1 MKSWKLFQ
9 KWLVDGCV
17 YFTALSLLII
27 LINLLATDNATAKSI
42 SPVSFLLFF
51 PCGLCMSVGGMLL
64 RVGSIPRWGRYLL
77 HYIICVLAI
86 FLMFYLP
93 VSTQSDAMT
102 KLVMFITLSVVYW
115 VLFGA
120 VMLVYTRVRKLLAE
134 DD

>member
-9 KWLVDGCV
+9 KWLVGGCV

-27 LINLLATDNATAKSI
+27 LTNLLMTEGVATKGI

-51 PCGLCMSVGGMLL
+51 PCGLCMSAGGMLL
-64 RVGSIPRWGRYLL
+64 RVESIPRWGRYLL

-93 VSTQSDAMT
+93 VSTHSNAMT
-102 KLVMFITLSVVYW
+102 KLLMFITLSVVYG